1 METLQN
7 QNVLLFTRTM
17 GLGGTENV
25 VLQLCEILKPVV
37 KKVVVCSCGGIN
49 EKKLE
54 IMGIQHY
61 TIPDIEQKDLK
72 TITLVL
78 RQVKRIIKNEKIT
91 IVHVHHRMAAFYI
104 ALLKMQNNR
113 LNFFATAHNTFTDKI
128 GLTRIAYKNANV
140 IACGKE
146 VKSNL
151 VNHYHLTEDKV
162 AIIHNAIKPYKEV
175 IKPDSYLEKLKKDGY
190 IIVGN
195 VGRLSEQ
202 KGMEYLS
209 ILRHFYKNGTMYV

>member
-78 RQVKRIIKNEKIT
+78 RQVKRIIKNEKIDLKVNT
-91 IVHVHHRMAAFYI
+91 T
-104 ALLKMQNNR
+104 LLYNTKIKEEKKR
-113 LNFFATAHNTFTDKI
+113 LE
-128 GLTRIAYKNANV
+128 TRIDGQIELK
-140 IACGKE
+140 
-146 VKSNL
+146 
-151 VNHYHLTEDKV
+151 
-162 AIIHNAIKPYKEV
+162 IKTLD
-175 IKPDSYLEKLKKDGY
+175 IKKK
-190 IIVGN
+190 
-195 VGRLSEQ
+195 
-202 KGMEYLS
+202 
-209 ILRHFYKNGTMYV
+209 